1 MNVNSNYS
9 QSIIAMLKKLI
20 EKRAKLY
27 AQIVE
32 QREKLNGKTASTEEQ
47 AAWDKLMTDYRNVE
61 AEIIIEERRLE
72 TERLS
77 SQNADQ
83 ENERRDARER
93 EIFRNILL
101 HGNMALSQL
110 TPEERTTIT
119 GTSGTNLMP
128 KSIADKI
135 EIAML
140 ASGGIM
146 EVADVIR
153 TTRGEDLG
161 IPTLNDTSRKA
172 TIVSEY
178 SDVSLAALTFSQVVL
193 KAFTY
198 RTPIMPISWEL
209 LQDSQFDLEAL
220 LVDQLGESF
229 NRALND
235 HFTNAAYNATTT
247 PRGIVSAANNVA
259 GAATGSISADDLLN
273 LMGGVNAAYWKK
285 AKFMF
290 NQTTLIHIMKLKDE
304 EGRYI
309 WNPDMAG
316 GARASIFGFGYQ
328 LNPDMENIAATKNPV
343 IFGDFKKYK
352 VRIVRGV
359 NYMRLNELLAQNGAV
374 GFLGFCRADGALVDA
389 GTHPV
394 SKLTVTAAAQ

>member
-1 MNVNSNYS
+1 
-9 QSIIAMLKKLI
+9 MLKKLI

-27 AQIVE
+27 AQIVD
-32 QREKLNGKTASTEEQ
+32 QRDKLNGKAATADEQ
-47 AAWDKLMTDYRNVE
+47 AAWDKLMADYRSVE

-72 TERLS
+72 TERLN
-77 SQNADQ
+77 SQNTNE

-93 EIFRNILL
+93 EIFRSILL
-101 HGNMALSQL
+101 NGNLALGQL
-110 TPEERTTIT
+110 TREEREAIT

-128 KSIADKI
+128 KSIANKI
-135 EIAML
+135 EVALL

-161 IPTLNDTSRKA
+161 IPTLNDTARKA

-178 SDVSLAALTFSQVVL
+178 NSVQLSALTFSQVVL

-209 LQDSQFDLEAL
+209 LQDSQFDIESL
-220 LVDQLGESF
+220 LVNQLGESF
-229 NRALND
+229 NRAMND
-235 HFTNAAYNATTT
+235 HFTNGAANATAT
-247 PRGIVSAANNVA
+247 PRGVVKAANNVA
-259 GAATGSISADDLLN
+259 GAATGSITADDILS
-273 LMGGVNAAYWKK
+273 LMAGVNAAYWRN

-290 NQTTLIHIMKLKDE
+290 NQSTLIHLMKLKDE
-304 EGRYI
+304 DGRYI

-316 GARASIFGFGYQ
+316 GARASIFGHGYQ
-328 LNPDMENIAATKNPV
+328 LNPDMDDIAATKNPI

-359 NYMRLNELLAQNGAV
+359 NYIRLNELLSQNGAV

-394 SKLTVTAAAQ
+394 AKLTVTAAAN

>member
-1 MNVNSNYS
+1 
-9 QSIIAMLKKLI
+9 MLKKLI

-110 TPEERTTIT
+110 TPEERNTIT

-153 TTRGEDLG
+153 TTRGEDLD
-161 IPTLNDTSRKA
+161 P
-172 TIVSEY
+172 E
-178 SDVSLAALTFSQVVL
+178 
-193 KAFTY
+193 
-198 RTPIMPISWEL
+198 
-209 LQDSQFDLEAL
+209 
-220 LVDQLGESF
+220 
-229 NRALND
+229 
-235 HFTNAAYNATTT
+235 
-247 PRGIVSAANNVA
+247 
-259 GAATGSISADDLLN
+259 
-273 LMGGVNAAYWKK
+273 
-285 AKFMF
+285 
-290 NQTTLIHIMKLKDE
+290 
-304 EGRYI
+304 
-309 WNPDMAG
+309 
-316 GARASIFGFGYQ
+316 
-328 LNPDMENIAATKNPV
+328 
-343 IFGDFKKYK
+343 
-352 VRIVRGV
+352 
-359 NYMRLNELLAQNGAV
+359 
-374 GFLGFCRADGALVDA
+374 
-389 GTHPV
+389 
-394 SKLTVTAAAQ
+394 

>member
-1 MNVNSNYS
+1 
-9 QSIIAMLKKLI
+9 MLKKLI

-32 QREKLNGKTASTEEQ
+32 QREKLNGKAATADEQ
-47 AAWDKLMTDYRNVE
+47 AAWDKLMADYRSVE

-72 TERLS
+72 TERLN
-77 SQNADQ
+77 SQNANE

-93 EIFRNILL
+93 EIFRSILL
-101 HGNMALSQL
+101 NGNLALGQL
-110 TPEERTTIT
+110 TKEERDAIT

-128 KSIADKI
+128 KSIANRI
-135 EIAML
+135 EAAIL

-161 IPTLNDTSRKA
+161 IPTLNDTARKA
-172 TIVSEY
+172 TIVAEY
-178 SDVSLAALTFSQVVL
+178 NSVSLSAMTFSQVVL

-209 LQDSQFDLEAL
+209 LQDSQFDIEAL

-229 NRALND
+229 NRAMND
-235 HFTNAAYNATTT
+235 HFTNGAAAATAT
-247 PRGIVSAANNVA
+247 PRGIVKAANNVD
-259 GAATGSISADDLLN
+259 GAATGSITADDILS
-273 LMGGVNAAYWKK
+273 LMGGVNAAYWRN

-290 NQTTLIHIMKLKDE
+290 NQSTLIHLMKLKDE
-304 EGRYI
+304 DGRYI

-316 GARASIFGFGYQ
+316 GARASIFGHGYQ
-328 LNPDMENIAATKNPV
+328 LNPDMDNIAATKNPI

-394 SKLTVTAAAQ
+394 SKLTVTAAAN

>member
-1 MNVNSNYS
+1 
-9 QSIIAMLKKLI
+9 MLKKLI

-32 QREKLNGKTASTEEQ
+32 QRDKLNGKAASAEEQ
-47 AAWDKLMTDYRNVE
+47 AAWDKLMSDYRSVE
-61 AEIIIEERRLE
+61 AEIIVEERRLE
-72 TERLS
+72 AERLN
-77 SQNADQ
+77 SQNANE

-101 HGNMALSQL
+101 NGSLALGQL

-128 KSIADKI
+128 KSIAEKI

-140 ASGGIM
+140 ASGGIL

-161 IPTLNDTSRKA
+161 LPTLNDTARKA
-172 TIVSEY
+172 SIVSEY
-178 SDVSLAALTFSQVVL
+178 DSVSLAALTFSQVVL

-220 LVDQLGESF
+220 LVDQLSESF
-229 NRALND
+229 VRAMND
-235 HFTNAAYNATTT
+235 HFTNGAAAATTT
-247 PRGIVSAANNVA
+247 PRGIVKAANNVA
-259 GAATGSISADDLLN
+259 GAATGSIAADDILN
-273 LMGGVNAAYWKK
+273 LMGGVNAAYWPQ
-285 AKFMF
+285 ARFMF
-290 NQTTLIHIMKLKDE
+290 NQNTLIHIMKLKDL
-304 EGRYI
+304 EGRYV

-316 GARASIFGFGYQ
+316 GARASIFGHGYQ
-328 LNPDMENIAATKNPV
+328 LNPDMDDIAATKNP
-343 IFGDFKKYK
+343 IIYGDFKKYK
-352 VRIVRGV
+352 VRIVRGI
-359 NYMRLNELLAQNGAV
+359 NYLRLNELLAQNGAV

-394 SKLTVTAAAQ
+394 SKLTVTAASN

>member
-1 MNVNSNYS
+1 
-9 QSIIAMLKKLI
+9 MLKKLI

-27 AQIVE
+27 AQIVD
-32 QREKLNGKTASTEEQ
+32 QRDKLNGKAATADEQ
-47 AAWDKLMTDYRNVE
+47 AAWDKLMADYRSVE

-72 TERLS
+72 TERLN
-77 SQNADQ
+77 SQNANE

-93 EIFRNILL
+93 EIFRSILL
-101 HGNMALSQL
+101 NGNLALGQL
-110 TPEERTTIT
+110 TREEREAIT

-135 EIAML
+135 EVALL

-161 IPTLNDTSRKA
+161 IPTLNDTARKA

-178 SDVSLAALTFSQVVL
+178 NSVQLSALTFSQVVL

-209 LQDSQFDLEAL
+209 LQDSQFDIESL
-220 LVDQLGESF
+220 LVNQLGESF
-229 NRALND
+229 NRAMND
-235 HFTNAAYNATTT
+235 HFTNGAANATAT
-247 PRGIVSAANNVA
+247 PRGIVKAANNVA
-259 GAATGSISADDLLN
+259 GEATGSITADDILS
-273 LMGGVNAAYWKK
+273 LMAGVNAAYWRN

-290 NQTTLIHIMKLKDE
+290 NQSTLIHLMKLKDE
-304 EGRYI
+304 DGRYI

-316 GARASIFGFGYQ
+316 GARASIFGHGYQ
-328 LNPDMENIAATKNPV
+328 LNPDMDDIAATKNPI

-359 NYMRLNELLAQNGAV
+359 NYIRLNELLAQNGAV

-394 SKLTVTAAAQ
+394 AKLTVTAAAN

>member
-1 MNVNSNYS
+1 
-9 QSIIAMLKKLI
+9 MLKKLI

-32 QREKLNGKTASTEEQ
+32 QREKLNGKAATADEQ
-47 AAWDKLMTDYRNVE
+47 AAWDKLMADYRSVE

-72 TERLS
+72 TERLN
-77 SQNADQ
+77 SQNANE

-93 EIFRNILL
+93 EIFRSILL
-101 HGNMALSQL
+101 NGNLALGQL
-110 TPEERTTIT
+110 TREEREAIT

-135 EIAML
+135 EVALL

-161 IPTLNDTSRKA
+161 IPTLNDTARKA

-178 SDVSLAALTFSQVVL
+178 NSVQLSALTFSQVVL

-209 LQDSQFDLEAL
+209 LQDSQFDIESL
-220 LVDQLGESF
+220 LVNQLGESF
-229 NRALND
+229 NRAMND
-235 HFTNAAYNATTT
+235 HFTNGAANATAT
-247 PRGIVSAANNVA
+247 PRGIVKAANNVA
-259 GAATGSISADDLLN
+259 GAATGSITADDILS
-273 LMGGVNAAYWKK
+273 LMAGVNAAYWQN

-290 NQTTLIHIMKLKDE
+290 NQSTLIHLMKLKDE
-304 EGRYI
+304 DGRYI

-316 GARASIFGFGYQ
+316 GARASIFGHGYQ
-328 LNPDMENIAATKNPV
+328 LNPDMDDIAATKNPI

-359 NYMRLNELLAQNGAV
+359 NYIRLNELLAQNGAV

-394 SKLTVTAAAQ
+394 AKLTVTAAAN

>member
-1 MNVNSNYS
+1 
-9 QSIIAMLKKLI
+9 MLKKLI

-27 AQIVE
+27 AQIVD
-32 QREKLNGKTASTEEQ
+32 QRDKLNGKAATADEQ
-47 AAWDKLMTDYRNVE
+47 AAWDKLMADYRSVE

-72 TERLS
+72 TERLN
-77 SQNADQ
+77 SQNTNE
-83 ENERRDARER
+83 ENERRDAREL
-93 EIFRNILL
+93 EIFRSILL
-101 HGNMALSQL
+101 NGNLALGQL
-110 TPEERTTIT
+110 TREEREAIT

-128 KSIADKI
+128 KSIANKI
-135 EIAML
+135 EVALL

-161 IPTLNDTSRKA
+161 IPTLNDTARKA

-178 SDVSLAALTFSQVVL
+178 NSVQLSALTFSQVVL

-209 LQDSQFDLEAL
+209 LQDSQFDIESL
-220 LVDQLGESF
+220 LVNQLGESF
-229 NRALND
+229 NRAMND
-235 HFTNAAYNATTT
+235 HFTNGAANATAT
-247 PRGIVSAANNVA
+247 PRGIVKAANNVA
-259 GAATGSISADDLLN
+259 GAATGSITADDILS
-273 LMGGVNAAYWKK
+273 LMAGVNAAYWRN

-290 NQTTLIHIMKLKDE
+290 NQSTLIHLMKLKDE
-304 EGRYI
+304 DGRYI
-309 WNPDMAG
+309 WNPDMAA
-316 GARASIFGFGYQ
+316 GARASIFGHGYQ
-328 LNPDMENIAATKNPV
+328 LNPDMDDIAATKNPI

-359 NYMRLNELLAQNGAV
+359 NYIRLNELLAQNGAV

-394 SKLTVTAAAQ
+394 AKLTVTAAAN

>member
-1 MNVNSNYS
+1 
-9 QSIIAMLKKLI
+9 MLKKLI

-32 QREKLNGKTASTEEQ
+32 QRDKLNGKAASAEEQ
-47 AAWDKLMTDYRNVE
+47 AVWDKLMSDYRSVE
-61 AEIIIEERRLE
+61 AEIIVEERRLE
-72 TERLS
+72 AERLN
-77 SQNADQ
+77 SQNANE

-101 HGNMALSQL
+101 NGSLALGQL
-110 TPEERTTIT
+110 TPEERDVIT

-128 KSIADKI
+128 KSIAEKI

-140 ASGGIM
+140 ASGGIL

-161 IPTLNDTSRKA
+161 IPTLNDTARKA
-172 TIVSEY
+172 SIVSEY
-178 SDVSLAALTFSQVVL
+178 DSVSLAALTFSQVVL

-220 LVDQLGESF
+220 LVDQLSESF
-229 NRALND
+229 VRAMND
-235 HFTNAAYNATTT
+235 HFTNGAAAATTT
-247 PRGIVSAANNVA
+247 PRGIVKAANNVA
-259 GAATGSISADDLLN
+259 GAATGSIAADDILN
-273 LMGGVNAAYWKK
+273 LMGGVNAAYWPQ

-290 NQTTLIHIMKLKDE
+290 NQNTLIHIMKLKDL
-304 EGRYI
+304 EGRYV
-309 WNPDMAG
+309 WNPDIAG
-316 GARASIFGFGYQ
+316 GARASIFGHGYQ
-328 LNPDMENIAATKNPV
+328 LNPDMDDITATKNP
-343 IFGDFKKYK
+343 IIYGDFKKYK
-352 VRIVRGV
+352 VRIVRGI

-394 SKLTVTAAAQ
+394 SKLTVTAESS